1 MFQHTDGHALV
12 QLCIALV
19 KELGREYVELI
30 QNKYKELTEDAIDL
44 QSALTMKWDIVNYL
58 NLKQNSLK
66 KPKFVYILN
75 VS

>member
-1 MFQHTDGHALV
+1 MFQHTDGQVLV
-12 QLCIALV
+12 QLYIALV
-19 KELGREYVELI
+19 KELVREYVELI
-30 QNKYKELTEDAIDL
+30 QNKYEEPTEDAIDL

-66 KPKFVYILN
+66 KPKFVYIIN